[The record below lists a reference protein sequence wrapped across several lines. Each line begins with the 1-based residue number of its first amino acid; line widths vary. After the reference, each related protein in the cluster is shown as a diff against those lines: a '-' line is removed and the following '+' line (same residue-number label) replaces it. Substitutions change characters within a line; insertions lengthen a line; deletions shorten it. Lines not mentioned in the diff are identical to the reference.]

1 MAHKPGCSSGLP
13 GDILIKLMPLSHPRP
28 ITSESRVSV
37 VFFQLPDN
45 SIMQPNLRTRDPA
58 GDWSSPG
65 KTRPSVAD
73 GAGLQWGQRT
83 LYFYHDPR

>member
-1 MAHKPGCSSGLP
+1 MSRLQAA
-13 GDILIKLMPLSHPRP
+13 RP

-45 SIMQPNLRTRDPA
+45 SIMQPNLRTSDPA

-65 KTRPSVAD
+65 KTQPSVAD